1 MVREPFNP
9 ERYSNMKMTI
19 NQASLFSAVCIASC
33 TMGAAHAATTQ
44 ADCTA
49 YMTASD
55 ASWKE
60 SSFDHGAHWSDVNIP
75 GSGSTNYVG
84 AGFTIMDPYIS
95 SGSQSYPGDVLVLA
109 GTFNGQSSGGAT
121 ISWPELRLENGALYR
136 WSSFHRVAGKV
147 VVEADA
153 TAPAEL
159 RMFYPSSY
167 NSATLAASFF
177 GDPDSCLK
185 LTRSDGNPAVPLPD
199 LRWAI
204 AGDWSQFY
212 GTCIVSN
219 RSQFVPYTTSP
230 IYPGTII
237 VEEGGY
243 WWGYYNFGSAT
254 VTVGTLDLR
263 DGSHF
268 WGRCNS
274 SGSTSLTIVT
284 NELKLGAVDII
295 FLDSWGASGMTLS
308 TLPNYTV
315 GGNPVK
321 IPLFKLIGAAAG
333 KVPDL
338 TKATIPDYPAAKKV
352 GEFPR
357 LKALVCEDNG
367 DGTKTIS
374 AKYYDDGDIIIMRT
388 ANGSY
393 QYAQSAFNPDNGSYW
408 STGEVPTSET
418 SGDAYA
424 QAAITWTGYNTY
436 SYPNLTYTIASA
448 LYMQCDNLTAKRFIF
463 TNGGSI
469 STYSQG
475 KYKNMYG
482 PITLAKAGVTNS
494 IDVFQNFILTIHGDI
509 SGPGSLKI
517 INPSPHA
524 NPVGHTIFKGSHAG
538 LHGAFIV
545 FCNSNSDT
553 STGKSLM
560 PDVANGKY
568 TNVSIERGDQFGG
581 EYIGNNP
588 WQSIWVNCYGCLH
601 MTNTDVTVSE
611 PTRGLFVDGGAQFDV
626 GGGLTC
632 TLDIPVTF
640 GGELLKRGNGKL
652 SLGGEARFINGDPAT
667 EPLEGTN
674 RLTIA
679 AGSLEVT
686 STNAVNGV
694 RVAFGEGTSLVVDPE
709 PADADLADVGIV
721 NTRWSEPFVS
731 TRTDGRIPVTFKA
744 GSPTLESGV
753 GSYSVALCTV
763 PSSAADGVRTMLKM
777 PNVPHYRVTVE
788 PRANADGSVTL
799 LAAFTRKGL
808 VLSFR

>member
-1 MVREPFNP
+1 
-9 ERYSNMKMTI
+9 MKMTM
-19 NQASLFSAVCIASC
+19 NHASLFSAVCIAVC
-33 TMGAAHAATTQ
+33 ALGTAHAATTQ

-49 YMTASD
+49 YMTDSD
-55 ASWKE
+55 TSQNN
-60 SSFDHGAHWSDVNIP
+60 SSFNHGAHWSDGNIP
-75 GSGSTNYVG
+75 GEGSTNYVG
-84 AGFTIMDPYIS
+84 TGYTLRDSYV
-95 SGSQSYPGDVLVLA
+95 SGGTLSYPGDVLVLA
-109 GTFNGQSSGGAT
+109 GTFTGMSSGGAT
-121 ISWPELRLENGALYR
+121 ISWPELRLENGALYT
-136 WSSFHRVAGKV
+136 WSSFSRIAGKV

-153 TAPAEL
+153 TAPAVL
-159 RMFYPSSY
+159 RMFYPGNY
-167 NSATLAASFF
+167 NGTTLEASFS
-177 GDPDSCLK
+177 GGPDSCLM
-185 LTRSDGNPAVPLPD
+185 LARNSGTPLVPLPD
-199 LRWAI
+199 LRWSL

-219 RSQFVPYTTSP
+219 RSQFVPARSNAV
-230 IYPGTII
+230 YPGTVI

-243 WWGYYNFGSAT
+243 WWSYYNFGSAVT
-254 VTVGTLDLR
+254 TVGTLDLR

-274 SGSTSLTIVT
+274 SGSTALTVVT
-284 NELKLGAVDII
+284 DELKIGAVD
-295 FLDSWGASGMTLS
+295 FAFWDTWASSGKS
-308 TLPNYTV
+308 ASVLPNYTV

-321 IPLFKLIGAAAG
+321 IPIFKLTGAAAG

-338 TKATIPDYPAAKKV
+338 TKATIPDYPASKKV

-424 QAAITWTGYNTY
+424 GLPITWTGYNTY

-448 LYMQCDNLTAKRFIF
+448 LYMQCDSLTAKRFIF

-601 MTNTDVTVSE
+601 MTNADVTVSE
-611 PTRGLFVDGGAQFDV
+611 PTRGLFVDGGTQLDV
-626 GGGLTC
+626 GDGLTC

-652 SLGGEARFINGDPAT
+652 SLGGEARFIDGDPAT

-674 RLTIA
+674 RLTLV

-709 PADADLADVGIV
+709 PADADLADVGIL

-731 TRTDGRIPVTFKA
+731 TRADGRIPVTFKA
-744 GSPTLESGV
+744 SSPTLESGV

-763 PSSAADGVRTMLKM
+763 PASAADGVRAMLKM

-799 LAAFTRKGL
+799 LAAFMRKGF